1 MGDVKAR
8 PLYRACLSN
17 DGPKVSWLR
26 RVPGGTLLGR
36 RHRLRNGHP
45 PDQQDSRGVPRPHD
59 AGEMQLPTVS
69 GIFSGNCSWLHSSLL
84 RMTDLSWIFP
94 LRKIHF
100 RGKTMLSNPHQ
111 S

>member
-1 MGDVKAR
+1 MYYRPSIRMASKQCKLCRELHEVAMGDVKAR

-45 PDQQDSRGVPRPHD
+45 PDQQDPRGVPRPHD
-59 AGEMQLPTVS
+59 AGEMQLLKAS
-69 GIFSGNCSWLHSSLL
+69 
-84 RMTDLSWIFP
+84 
-94 LRKIHF
+94 
-100 RGKTMLSNPHQ
+100 
-111 S
+111 